1 MQDLPEASAARFAC
15 GLLAGLTAK
24 MATHPLDVAKK
35 RFQVRLRSAL
45 KHIALSGRFQ
55 RSESIDLSLF
65 SR

>member
-35 RFQVRLRSAL
+35 RFQVHLRSAL
-45 KHIALSGRFQ
+45 EHIALSGRFQ
-55 RSESIDLSLF
+55 RAEKIEISLF
-65 SR
+65 SA